1 MISAMGAGMPVCDQ
15 KRYVPCPAA
24 ARTWIITGFD
34 LNQSRLSYAGVA
46 FPHCLATGVRVT
58 GEKMETLLFVVLG
71 LLVLGS
77 GLAASGLVLT
87 GVIAVAR
94 AVRPLPRL
102 APIALDTD
110 VVNG

>member
-1 MISAMGAGMPVCDQ
+1 M
-15 KRYVPCPAA
+15 
-24 ARTWIITGFD
+24 
-34 LNQSRLSYAGVA
+34 
-46 FPHCLATGVRVT
+46 
-58 GEKMETLLFVVLG
+58 METLLFVVLG

-102 APIALDTD
+102 APAVLKTD